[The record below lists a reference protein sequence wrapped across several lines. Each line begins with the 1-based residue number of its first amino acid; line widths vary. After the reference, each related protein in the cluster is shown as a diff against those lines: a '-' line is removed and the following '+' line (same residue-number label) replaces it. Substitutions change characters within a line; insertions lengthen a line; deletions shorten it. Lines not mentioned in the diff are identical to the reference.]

1 MGWVAGT
8 PANDP
13 AANAELARL
22 SPNDGVQVS
31 VQILITFR
39 GPAGFDAIMEHIDEY
54 GAIVAA
60 HLLPVGL
67 NPFILPYIGPI
78 NLGKKRR
85 LGTVKNDGEKVT
97 IPKDTQKTIY
107 NYPPSG

>member
-54 GAIVAA
+54 GAIVAS

-67 NPFILPYIGPI
+67 NPFILPFVGPI
-78 NLGKKRR
+78 NLGKNHYLR
-85 LGTVKNDGEKVT
+85 VKNRNAVSGEAQASIFWKEGG
-97 IPKDTQKTIY
+97 P
-107 NYPPSG
+107 